1 MKRARIPASD
11 SKALRQ
17 LDWQIPSS
25 AMADANLGEVVVGE
39 VVEAVVLGEV
49 VNGLRECP

>member
-25 AMADANLGEVVVGE
+25 AMADANLGEVV
-39 VVEAVVLGEV
+39 EAVVLGEV